1 MMGLGA
7 LALVAAV
14 GTAAS
19 AGVSAYGQRE
29 AGIAQARQARAQANV
44 EKLKANQEQIN
55 MRQRMMAALASQ
67 NDATKGAVS
76 TGIASGFGANA
87 MRQIKQ
93 NQNDLMISRANASGQ
108 ISLLDQQAA
117 NASAAGSLAAAGD
130 VVGGAVKVSDVLR
143 NPS

>member
-29 AGIAQARQARAQANV
+29 AGIAQARQDRAQANV
-44 EKLKANQEQIN
+44 EALKEKQNQIN
-55 MRQRMMAALASQ
+55 MRQRMLAALASQ

-76 TGIASGFGANA
+76 TGAGSGFAANA

-93 NQNDLMISRANASGQ
+93 NQNDLMVSRANASGQ
-108 ISLLDQQAA
+108 ISLLDTKAA
-117 NASAAGSLAAAGD
+117 NDSAAGSLAAVGD
-130 VVGGAVKVSDVLR
+130 VLGGAAKVSGVLQ

>member
-7 LALVAAV
+7 LALVSAI
-14 GTAAS
+14 GTAAA

-76 TGIASGFGANA
+76 TGVASGFGANA

-108 ISLLDQQAA
+108 ISLLDTKAA
-117 NASAAGSLAAAGD
+117 NDSAAGSLSAAGNL
-130 VVGGAVKVSDVLR
+130 VSGAAQVSNVLR
-143 NPS
+143 DQ